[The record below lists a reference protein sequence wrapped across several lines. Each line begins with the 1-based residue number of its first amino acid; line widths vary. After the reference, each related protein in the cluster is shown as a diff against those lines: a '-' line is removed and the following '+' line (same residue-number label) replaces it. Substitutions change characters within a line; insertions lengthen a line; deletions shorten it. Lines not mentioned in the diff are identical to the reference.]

1 MEKYKKL
8 KQYSKFETSAPTRN
22 DKYELPDGSYSASNI
37 QDYFPYILKKHG
49 EKSDKLSVHIYVNK
63 IENRVTFEIKDG
75 CSLKLLTS
83 ETMKS
88 LGSTKNKMEVKTV
101 EMCRM
106 LKLLK

>member
-37 QDYFPYILKKHG
+37 QDYFAYILKKHG
-49 EKSDKLSVHIYVNK
+49 EKSDKLSVHIYANK

-75 CSLKLLTS
+75 CSLELLTS

-88 LGSTKNKMEVKTV
+88 LGSTKNKMEVKIV